1 MGFVVYRAMAA
12 RPSSCRSS
20 MVGTRSPGG
29 ATSVALLIALSFLP
43 IVVWNQLKPH
53 CSRLLE
59 LRRISFS
66 CAHVGFFGFVLS
78 LLKQY
83 TAALREIVAKL

>member
-29 ATSVALLIALSFLP
+29 ATIVALLIAWSFLP
-43 IVVWNQLKPH
+43 IVVWNQRKPH
-53 CSRLLE
+53 GSRLLE
-59 LRRISFS
+59 LRRISLS
-66 CAHVGFFGFVLS
+66 CAHIGLVAFVLS
-78 LLKQY
+78 LPKHY
-83 TAALREIVAKL
+83 TSE